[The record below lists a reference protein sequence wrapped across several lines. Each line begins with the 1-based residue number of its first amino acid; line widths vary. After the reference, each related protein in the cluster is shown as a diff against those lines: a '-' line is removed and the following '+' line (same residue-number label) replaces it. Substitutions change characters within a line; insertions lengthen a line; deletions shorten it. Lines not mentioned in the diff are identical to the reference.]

1 METATRKT
9 AATPAERTGVVGANA
24 RQVVREIR
32 KLAIGYEQ
40 HGNPFYVTVWT
51 APELAENT
59 TVPEYDPTSD
69 TGYQRLPK
77 NPRVHRAAKYLELGG
92 KFPGAILLSIR
103 GKDRDKISV
112 QPVKDDGSARLVEL
126 TIPEGVVIYLVDGQH
141 RKFAVM
147 EAIKDGSRLE
157 NFGLASVI
165 FLSDDEIDEAQQF
178 RVIHKEQKNVP
189 TDLVDR
195 ILDREVELNRVNP
208 EALRQA
214 GEYKKVR
221 DLMAIRVS
229 HLLAGL
235 AGSPW
240 NGRIK
245 PPNEGLIVEAAKDA
259 GQEPPTWELNENSVK
274 TSLGPVVELLD
285 GWDPA
290 AMANLLV
297 AYWQAVVEVCSV
309 AWDDETVYPYLHN
322 TKGIYVLHAFFPPCF
337 AHSAKLRGGPTKD
350 NFVTVLRN
358 AGVDDD
364 LFKDG
369 GELASVGG
377 WGGFKN
383 KAQELVSNLAT
394 S

>member
-1 METATRKT
+1 METTERRAVTSARK
-9 AATPAERTGVVGANA
+9 ESGVEGVNA

-32 KLAIGYEQ
+32 KLAIEYEQ

-59 TVPEYDPTSD
+59 VVPEYDPTTD

-77 NPRVHRAAKYLELGG
+77 NPRVHRAARYLEGGG

-103 GKDRDKISV
+103 GNDRKRISA
-112 QPVKDDGSARLVEL
+112 QPVKDDGAAHLVEL

-147 EAIKDGSRLE
+147 EAIEDGKHLE

-165 FLSDDEIDEAQQF
+165 FLSEDEIDEAEQF
-178 RVIHKEQKNVP
+178 RTIHKEQKNVP

-195 ILDREVELNRVNP
+195 ILDRAVELNRVSP
-208 EALRQA
+208 GTLRQQ
-214 GEYKKVR
+214 GEFKKVR
-221 DLMAIRVS
+221 DLMAIRVAR
-229 HLLAGL
+229 LLGEM

-245 PPNEGLIVEAAKDA
+245 PPNEGLLVDAAKEA
-259 GQEPPTWELNENSVK
+259 GEEPPTWELNEASLK

-285 GWDPA
+285 GREA
-290 AMANLLV
+290 EEMANLLV
-297 AYWQAVVEVCSV
+297 AYWQAVVEVCPL
-309 AWDDETVYPYLHN
+309 AWSDEKGHPYLHN
-322 TKGIYVLHAFFPPCF
+322 TKGIYVLHAFFPACF
-337 AHSAKLRGGPTKD
+337 VHSATLKGGPTKD
-350 NFVTVLRN
+350 NFVTVLQN
-358 AGVDDD
+358 ASVDDD

-369 GELASVGG
+369 GELANVGG

-383 KAQELVSNLAT
+383 KAQELVANLAA
-394 S
+394 

>member
-1 METATRKT
+1 MESATRKT

-178 RVIHKEQKNVP
+178 RFIHKEQKNVP

-229 HLLAGL
+229 HLLAEL

-285 GWDPA
+285 QKQPSVAGELSWRRRDDEWGGRRSPGLVARQVVYSPPVPRPCAASSSRRPA
-290 AMANLLV
+290 AKA
-297 AYWQAVVEVCSV
+297 
-309 AWDDETVYPYLHN
+309 
-322 TKGIYVLHAFFPPCF
+322 
-337 AHSAKLRGGPTKD
+337 
-350 NFVTVLRN
+350 

>member
-112 QPVKDDGSARLVEL
+112 QPVKDDGPARLVEL

-147 EAIKDGSRLE
+147 EAIRYGSSLE

-165 FLSDDEIDEAQQF
+165 FLSEDEIDEAQQF
-178 RVIHKEQKNVP
+178 RTIHKEQKNVP

-195 ILDREVELNRVNP
+195 ILLHEVETERVNP
-208 EALRQA
+208 IALRQA
-214 GEYKKVR
+214 GEYKKLR
-221 DLMAIRVS
+221 EWTAIRVTR
-229 HLLAGL
+229 HLDELP
-235 AGSPW
+235 GSPW
-240 NGRIK
+240 HGRIK
-245 PPNEGLIVEAAKDA
+245 PPNAGILAEEAKVKGEDA
-259 GQEPPTWELNENSVK
+259 PGWDVTENSVK
-274 TSLGPVVELLD
+274 TSLAPVIELLD
-285 GWDPA
+285 GWEPEA
-290 AMANLLV
+290 IANLLV
-297 AYWQAVVEVCSV
+297 AYWQAVV
-309 AWDDETVYPYLHN
+309 
-322 TKGIYVLHAFFPPCF
+322 
-337 AHSAKLRGGPTKD
+337 
-350 NFVTVLRN
+350 
-358 AGVDDD
+358 
-364 LFKDG
+364 
-369 GELASVGG
+369 
-377 WGGFKN
+377 
-383 KAQELVSNLAT
+383 
-394 S
+394 

>member
-1 METATRKT
+1 METAEKR
-9 AATPAERTGVVGANA
+9 AVTPARKASGVEGVNA

-32 KLAIGYEQ
+32 KLAIEYEQ
-40 HGNPFYVTVWT
+40 HGDPFYVTVWT

-77 NPRVHRAAKYLELGG
+77 NPRVHRAARYLEAGG

-103 GKDRDKISV
+103 GKDRNRISV
-112 QPVKDDGSARLVEL
+112 QRVREDGTARLVEL

-147 EAIKDGSRLE
+147 EAIEDGSRLE

-165 FLSDDEIDEAQQF
+165 FLSEDEIDEAEQF
-178 RVIHKEQKNVP
+178 RTIHKEQKNVP

-195 ILDREVELNRVNP
+195 ILDRAVEQNRVSP
-208 EALRQA
+208 VTLRQQ
-214 GEYKKVR
+214 GEFKKVR
-221 DLMAIRVS
+221 DLMAIRVAR
-229 HLLAGL
+229 LLGEI

-240 NGRIK
+240 IGRIK
-245 PPNEGLIVEAAKDA
+245 PPNEGLLVNAAKEA
-259 GQEPPTWELNENSVK
+259 GQEPPTWELNEASLK

-285 GWDPA
+285 GRNA
-290 AMANLLV
+290 EEMADFLI
-297 AYWQAVVEVCSV
+297 AYWQAVVEVCPV
-309 AWDDETVYPYLHN
+309 AWRDETGYPYLHN
-322 TKGIYVLHAFFPPCF
+322 TKGIYVLHAFFPACF
-337 AHSAKLRGGPTKD
+337 VHSATLEGGPTME
-350 NFVTVLRN
+350 NFATILQK

-364 LFKDG
+364 LFKEG
-369 GELASVGG
+369 GELVNIGG

-383 KAQELVSNLAT
+383 KAQELVSNLAD
-394 S
+394 